1 MAVLGAPLRVSK
13 KLSLRG
19 AFYTRTW
26 RGIVV
31 ACAWPRERVRRRT
44 RADKK
49 RNERLTDLVTA
60 IKWAPPIDIANAM
73 EAVQGTPFL
82 WRDLLTS
89 QMTGHQIAPIEL
101 EGKTIYPETF
111 VLQVLRALDSLSTS
125 ASAPLARYA
134 GRWRA
139 QPPGPPGSRFTTH
152 GVGNPPTWE

>member
-31 ACAWPRERVRRRT
+31 ACIWPRERKRRRT
-44 RADKK
+44 RADKN
-49 RNERLTDLVTA
+49 RNERLIDLVTA
-60 IKWAPPIDIANAM
+60 IKWAPPIDIENAM
-73 EAVQGTPFL
+73 DAVKGTPFL

-89 QMTGHQIAPIEL
+89 QMTGHQIAPVEID
-101 EGKTIYPETF
+101 GRVIYPESF
-111 VLQVLRALDSLSTS
+111 VLQLLRALDTFATKPSS
-125 ASAPLARYA
+125 PLTRYP

-139 QPPGPPGSRFTTH
+139 QPIGTAGTRYTSKGPGQTP
-152 GVGNPPTWE
+152 VWE